1 MRLIHVVICSL
12 LLLAACGQPH
22 AGRPAD
28 VAPPGGAGSQGTYGA
43 SAAGGADSVGSPA
56 PIATVADLTA
66 AEASAQSSVN
76 ALRAG
81 DFKGAAE
88 QATRVLE
95 REPNNPQ
102 AHLVSA
108 IAGYRRVMH
117 QLWLDVRTVMIGG
130 LEAGGFNHR
139 YMRSSL
145 TETEAELAK
154 VERSLAIAAAH
165 QGVSLELCLAC
176 WAIDWNN
183 NGRVD
188 NRDRL
193 LFQIEQ
199 DQNGRPIPKG
209 DPRRK
214 PTFRFDDGDVA
225 WARAFVSFQRAAL
238 SVVLAYD
245 WDALDSIL
253 ERLDRGKVPDKLVI
267 SLKHPERV
275 AQARRLILTGL
286 EHADACRRAYLA
298 ETDDDREWVPN
309 PRQRNHPLPLPVDQA
324 LYDTWEGVVGDL
336 TRLVRGQ
343 EGLSVAALAQL
354 GDHQWKHPPRGYL
367 DIGAMLSQPKD
378 IVLRPRQL
386 ERLVEAR
393 QVETALKSVLGT
405 YYVRQMK
412 PSPIIRRLSRMKGE
426 MERGEESLER
436 KLRYLLWLN

>member
-1 MRLIHVVICSL
+1 MRLSHVVTCSL

-28 VAPPGGAGSQGTYGA
+28 AAPPGAAGSSASEGAGA
-43 SAAGGADSVGSPA
+43 NGSPA
-56 PIATVADLTA
+56 PIATVADLAA
-66 AEASAQSSVN
+66 AEASAQSSID

-88 QATRVLE
+88 QAAQVIE

-108 IAGYRRVMH
+108 IASYRRVMH
-117 QLWLDVRTVMIGG
+117 QQWLDVRTVLFGG

-154 VERSLAIAAAH
+154 VEHSLAIAAAH
-165 QGVSLELCLAC
+165 RGVSLELCLAC
-176 WAIDWNN
+176 WEIDWNH
-183 NGRVD
+183 NGRID

-193 LFQIEQ
+193 VFQIEQ
-199 DQNGRPIPKG
+199 DQNGRPIPEG

-245 WDALDSIL
+245 WDALDL
-253 ERLDRGKVPDKLVI
+253 VLARLDRGKAPDKLVI
-267 SLKHPERV
+267 RLKHPERV

-286 EHADACRRAYLA
+286 GHADQCRRDYLA

-309 PRQRNHPLPLPVDQA
+309 PRQRHHPLPLPVDQR
-324 LYDTWEGVVGDL
+324 LYDTWEGVIGDL
-336 TRLVRGQ
+336 TRLVRGE

-354 GDHQWKHPPRGYL
+354 GDHQWKNPPRGYL
-367 DIGAMLSQPKD
+367 DFGAMLSQPKD
-378 IVLRPRQL
+378 IVLRPKEL

-412 PSPIIRRLSRMKGE
+412 PSPILSRLSRMKGE